1 MYEPMVMTDTVESI
15 SVEEANEM
23 MTDEEAKD
31 VEQLEINFAP
41 EFREEY
47 HGTKKAEINID
58 TISACFSA
66 GDKVTLNTLK
76 EKGLVSR
83 QAGSV
88 KILAR
93 GRLDKPLTVVAQKFS
108 VAAVKMIAMT
118 GGSVIVAESAPE
130 RNSR

>member
-1 MYEPMVMTDTVESI
+1 MVMTDTVDEITVES
-15 SVEEANEM
+15 ANELM
-23 MTDEEAKD
+23 SDEEAKNL
-31 VEQLEINFAP
+31 EQLEINFAP

-76 EKGLVSR
+76 DKGLISK
-83 QAGSV
+83 QAGTV

-93 GRLDKPLTVVAQKFS
+93 GKLDKPLTVVAQKFS
-108 VAAVKMIAMT
+108 VAAVKMIVLT
-118 GGSVIVAESAPE
+118 GGSAIVAPPAPE
-130 RNSR
+130 REGR